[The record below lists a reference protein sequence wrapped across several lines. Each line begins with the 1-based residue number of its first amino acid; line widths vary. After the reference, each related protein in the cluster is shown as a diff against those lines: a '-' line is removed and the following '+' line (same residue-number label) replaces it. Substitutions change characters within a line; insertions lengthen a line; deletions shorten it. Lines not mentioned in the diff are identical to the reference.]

1 MGFRSQ
7 IKLQVACGTELC
19 FLSFESPFNVQNS
32 AQHRTGTQEMVVGS
46 DGHGWKSEGGW
57 LNLHMWVHLRSLRSR
72 GRGPPAARPLQEQR
86 PQPCIRGCR
95 TVYIAAMATDR
106 FRRCRKCRVVA
117 EVKSAALGGDTS
129 KVRAE
134 SERREMGPVN
144 PERLRQRQ
152 ARQHGR
158 ESEGKKAALA
168 PGSGAAELPAQ
179 SSRDYGG
186 RAGPSPSSRVLAA
199 AVRPAPFG
207 F

>member
-1 MGFRSQ
+1 MPRP
-7 IKLQVACGTELC
+7 L
-19 FLSFESPFNVQNS
+19 
-32 AQHRTGTQEMVVGS
+32 
-46 DGHGWKSEGGW
+46 
-57 LNLHMWVHLRSLRSR
+57 LRSGFTNQRAKLGESRVGRCSDPSRCPPPGRIPPLGPPFSPSVRRVVAAHRSR

-95 TVYIAAMATDR
+95 TVYTAAMATDR
-106 FRRCRKCRVVA
+106 FRRFRKCRVVA

-129 KVRAE
+129 KVRAG

-186 RAGPSPSSRVLAA
+186 RAGPSASSRVLAA